1 MRMHTVPA
9 FIAIVGGL
17 MVFGSSGLILGPVI
31 LTVTM
36 FFLEIWRVPVS
47 GSDAD

>member
-1 MRMHTVPA
+1 
-9 FIAIVGGL
+9 L
-17 MVFGSSGLILGPVI
+17 LLFGASGLLLGPLV